1 MLVTTGMFASSLLLI
16 PTGNQWH
23 RIRFLR
29 LTRADGRDNY
39 MHVHRLNAY
48 DLSQRHIAITG
59 TVYPQHDNGIYDW
72 DLANNENDS
81 PSENNFAHT
90 DPSKDA
96 IIQLDF
102 GSSGVSCNYFVV
114 VHRGGYDDRMIGTRF
129 EALNI
134 YGRVVLSYEFTDTTF
149 RRALF
154 TFPSNTPEVFVGVSP
169 IDSA

>member
-72 DLANNENDS
+72 QTMKTIHL
-81 PSENNFAHT
+81 
-90 DPSKDA
+90 
-96 IIQLDF
+96 
-102 GSSGVSCNYFVV
+102 V
-114 VHRGGYDDRMIGTRF
+114 R
-129 EALNI
+129 
-134 YGRVVLSYEFTDTTF
+134 TT
-149 RRALF
+149 LP
-154 TFPSNTPEVFVGVSP
+154 TLTPP
-169 IDSA
+169 RTP